1 VKSEKLKG
9 RKTPLYDIHVNLGA
23 RIVDFSGWLM
33 PVQYESII
41 KEHEAVRS
49 NAGIFDV
56 SHMGEFILKG
66 KGIIPFL
73 QYIMVNDLRLLE
85 VSKGQY
91 SCMCYENGTVVD
103 DLMYYEEKEDLFRM
117 IVNAGNIEKDFQW
130 LNKHIKE
137 RDVKVEN
144 ISSERSRLAF
154 QGPKA
159 DDLLQPLLDVDLSE
173 IKRFYFRHCTLNSIP
188 IFVARTGYTGEK
200 GFEISFDKNYSE
212 EIWNCLI
219 NTGAKPAGLGARN
232 SLRLEACYSL
242 YGHEINDSIT
252 PIEAGLNWLVK
263 PKENI
268 DYIGKEILMKQKS
281 EGTERILVGLNLL
294 DKGIIRDDY
303 KIFKDRNQIGYVTS
317 GGFSPTLKKTIGLGL
332 VNKDNKEVGTEIE
345 IEIRG
350 KFLKGIIVDTPF
362 YRNM

>member
-1 VKSEKLKG
+1 MNSEKLKG
-9 RKTPLYDIHVNLGA
+9 RKTPLYETHANLGA

-56 SHMGEFILKG
+56 SHMGEFLLKG
-66 KGIIPFL
+66 KDIIPFL
-73 QYIMVNDLRLLE
+73 QYIMINDLRLLE

-130 LNKHIKE
+130 LNTHIEKK
-137 RDVKVEN
+137 DVT
-144 ISSERSRLAF
+144 IQDLSPERSRLAF
-154 QGPKA
+154 QGPKT
-159 DDLLQPLLDVDLSE
+159 DDLLQPLVDIDLSD
-173 IKRFYFRHCTLNSIP
+173 IKRFYFKHCKLNNIP
-188 IFVARTGYTGEK
+188 IFLARTGYTGEK
-200 GFEISFDKNYSE
+200 GFEISFANKYAE
-212 EIWNCLI
+212 EIWNSLV
-219 NTGAKPAGLGARN
+219 NTGAKPAGLGARD

-242 YGHEINDSIT
+242 YGHEISDSIT
-252 PIEAGLNWLVK
+252 PIEAGLNWLAK

-268 DYIGKEILMKQKS
+268 DYIGKEVLVKQKS
-281 EGTERILVGLNLL
+281 EGTKRIIVGLNLIER
-294 DKGIIRDDY
+294 GIIRENY
-303 KIFKDRNQIGYVTS
+303 KIFKNGSQIGYVTS

-332 VNKDNKEVGTEIE
+332 VNKDNKEIGTEIE

-350 KFLKGIIVDTPF
+350 KLLKGKIVDTPF
-362 YRNM
+362 YRNV